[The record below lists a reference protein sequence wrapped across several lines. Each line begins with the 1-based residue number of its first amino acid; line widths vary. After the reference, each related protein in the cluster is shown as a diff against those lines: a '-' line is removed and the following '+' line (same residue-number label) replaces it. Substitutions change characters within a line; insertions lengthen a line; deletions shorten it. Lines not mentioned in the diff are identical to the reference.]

1 MLGFLQFRDCGGENE
16 RGKSGLRRA
25 GWSVTPTGR
34 KARESA
40 TENKPPNDSAC
51 AQKCACVCV
60 VRVKRRGKSSPAL
73 KVTSRLG
80 KPHPEQDRTEV
91 RTQGACTDRARFGSN
106 RYQLRVDRLRRSSNG
121 RPRLMIV
128 ASRAKLQNPAY
139 RLTSF
144 LSSSKPMLS
153 GVLLPARFC

>member
-1 MLGFLQFRDCGGENE
+1 MIAVIHALSGLAIGERVVE

-40 TENKPPNDSAC
+40 TENKPPNG
-51 AQKCACVCV
+51 CVRKRKFTYLRV

-73 KVTSRLG
+73 KVTSRPG

-91 RTQGACTDRARFGSN
+91 RTLGACTNRARFGSN
-106 RYQLRVDRLRRSSNG
+106 RFQLRVDRLRRSSNG

-128 ASRAKLQNPAY
+128 ASLAKLQNPAY

-144 LSSSKPMLS
+144 LIHS
-153 GVLLPARFC
+153 LL

>member
-1 MLGFLQFRDCGGENE
+1 MIGSTWNCG
-16 RGKSGLRRA
+16 GKSGLRRA

-40 TENKPPNDSAC
+40 TEIKPPND
-51 AQKCACVCV
+51 CVGRHKFTYTCV
-60 VRVKRRGKSSPAL
+60 VRVKWRGKSSPAL
-73 KVTSRLG
+73 EVTSRPG

-91 RTQGACTDRARFGSN
+91 RTLGACTDRARFGSN

-128 ASRAKLQNPAY
+128 ASFTKLQNPAY

-144 LSSSKPMLS
+144 FFLFFSPQELSSSEIYR
-153 GVLLPARFC
+153 VHQT